1 MIKSRKNYNSAGEV
15 GHNELDVTFSQGM
28 DKSVY
33 QLQRLQQKYIFLF
46 FFEKI
51 LLPLLTR
58 DTSSLISKTHLRFYI
73 FFLCGLT
80 IERNSLCVL
89 L

>member
-33 QLQRLQQKYIFLF
+33 QLQRLQQKYILLF
-46 FFEKI
+46 FF
-51 LLPLLTR
+51 
-58 DTSSLISKTHLRFYI
+58 
-73 FFLCGLT
+73 
-80 IERNSLCVL
+80 
-89 L
+89 